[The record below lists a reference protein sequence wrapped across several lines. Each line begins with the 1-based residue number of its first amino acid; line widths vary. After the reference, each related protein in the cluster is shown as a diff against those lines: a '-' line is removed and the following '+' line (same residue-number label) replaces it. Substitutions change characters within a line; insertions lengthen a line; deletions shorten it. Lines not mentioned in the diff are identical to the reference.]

1 MKIAFCGKGGVGK
14 STIAAL
20 LCGAL
25 LEAGYEVLAIDADP
39 SPHLGRLL
47 GFKDQSRLKP
57 LADMRELLAERAEKV
72 GPYYTLNPRIE
83 DLPERFMLQKNG
95 LRLMV
100 LGAIREAGGGCACPE
115 QTVLRRLLSFL
126 ILQAREAVVVDME
139 AGVEH
144 FGRATVVPMDFI
156 LVVTQPYRG
165 SLETTRQILKLAEEL
180 RMERTLVVANNVR
193 DPEDLAFIE
202 ESLGIS
208 PVVSFPHD
216 PEMLREVERGGRSLL
231 EFRGP
236 SQEAAQ
242 KLLQK
247 LQVLS
252 HGT

>member
-25 LEAGYEVLAIDADP
+25 LEEGYQVLAIDADP

-47 GFKDQSRLKP
+47 GFEASERLTP
-57 LADMRELLAERAEKV
+57 LSEMRELLAERAQKQ

-83 DLPERFMLQKNG
+83 DLPERFMLTRDG

-115 QTVLRRLLSFL
+115 QTVLRRLLSYL
-126 ILQAREAVVVDME
+126 ILRAQEAVVVDME

-144 FGRATVVPMDFI
+144 FGRATVVPMDYI

-165 SLETTRQILKLAEEL
+165 SLETARQILRLAGELKL
-180 RMERTLVVANNVR
+180 ERVFVVGNAVR
-193 DPEDLAFIE
+193 DSEDEAFIE
-202 ESLGIS
+202 TELGKK
-208 PVVSFPHD
+208 PLVSFPQD
-216 PEMLREVERGGRSLL
+216 PEILRAERTGRSLL
-231 EFRGP
+231 EVQGP
-236 SQEAAQ
+236 GRTVARE
-242 KLLQK
+242 LLQRLK
-247 LQVLS
+247 T
-252 HGT
+252 HGA

>member
-25 LEAGYEVLAIDADP
+25 LDAGYEVLAIDADP

-47 GFKDQSRLKP
+47 GFSETERLTP
-57 LADMRELLAERAEKV
+57 LSEMRELLAERAQKQ

-83 DLPERFMLQKNG
+83 DLPERFMLTRDG

-144 FGRATVVPMDFI
+144 FGRSTVVPMDFI

-165 SLETTRQILKLAEEL
+165 SLETTRQILRLARDLHLEKVVVVGNAVRGPED
-180 RMERTLVVANNVR
+180 ERYLASFLGVEPILSFPE
-193 DPEDLAFIE
+193 DPEI
-202 ESLGIS
+202 
-208 PVVSFPHD
+208 
-216 PEMLREVERGGRSLL
+216 LRAEREGRSLL
-231 EFRGP
+231 GLESP
-236 SQEAAQ
+236 SMERARE
-242 KLLQK
+242 LVEYLRRY
-247 LQVLS
+247 
-252 HGT
+252 GT

>member
-1 MKIAFCGKGGVGK
+1 MKIALCGKGGVGK

-25 LEAGYEVLAIDADP
+25 LDAGYEVLAIDADP

-47 GFKDQSRLKP
+47 GFSETERLTP
-57 LADMRELLAERAEKV
+57 LSEMRELLAERAQKQ

-83 DLPERFMLQKNG
+83 DLPERFMLTRDG

-144 FGRATVVPMDFI
+144 FGRSTVVPMDFI

-165 SLETTRQILKLAEEL
+165 SLETTRQILRLARDLHLEKVVVVGNAVRGPED
-180 RMERTLVVANNVR
+180 ERYLASFLGVEPVLSFPE
-193 DPEDLAFIE
+193 DPEI
-202 ESLGIS
+202 
-208 PVVSFPHD
+208 
-216 PEMLREVERGGRSLL
+216 LRAEREGRSLL
-231 EFRGP
+231 GLKSP
-236 SQEAAQ
+236 SMERARE
-242 KLLQK
+242 LVEYLRRY
-247 LQVLS
+247 
-252 HGT
+252 GT

>member
-25 LEAGYEVLAIDADP
+25 LDAGYEVLAIDADP

-47 GFKDQSRLKP
+47 GFSETERLTP
-57 LADMRELLAERAEKV
+57 LSEMRELLAERAQKQ

-83 DLPERFMLQKNG
+83 DLPERFMLTRDG

-144 FGRATVVPMDFI
+144 FGRSTVVPMDFI

-165 SLETTRQILKLAEEL
+165 SLETTRQILRLARDLHLEKVVVVGNAVRGPED
-180 RMERTLVVANNVR
+180 ERYLASFLGVEPVLSFPE
-193 DPEDLAFIE
+193 DPEI
-202 ESLGIS
+202 
-208 PVVSFPHD
+208 
-216 PEMLREVERGGRSLL
+216 LRAEREGRSLL
-231 EFRGP
+231 GLKSP
-236 SQEAAQ
+236 SMERARE
-242 KLLQK
+242 LVEYLRRY
-247 LQVLS
+247 
-252 HGT
+252 GT

>member
-25 LEAGYEVLAIDADP
+25 LDAGYEVLAIDADP

-47 GFKDQSRLKP
+47 GFSETERLTP
-57 LADMRELLAERAEKV
+57 LSEMRELLAERAQKQ

-83 DLPERFMLQKNG
+83 DLPERFMLTRDG

-144 FGRATVVPMDFI
+144 FGRSTVVPMDFI

-165 SLETTRQILKLAEEL
+165 SLETTRQILRLARDLHLEKVVVVGNAVRGPED
-180 RMERTLVVANNVR
+180 ERYLASFLGVEPVLSFPE
-193 DPEDLAFIE
+193 DPEI
-202 ESLGIS
+202 
-208 PVVSFPHD
+208 
-216 PEMLREVERGGRSLL
+216 LRAEREGRSLL
-231 EFRGP
+231 GLESP
-236 SQEAAQ
+236 SMERARE
-242 KLLQK
+242 LVEYLRRY
-247 LQVLS
+247 
-252 HGT
+252 GT

>member
-20 LCGAL
+20 LCKAL
-25 LEAGYEVLAIDADP
+25 LDTGYEVLAIDADP

-47 GFKDQSRLKP
+47 GFSETEGLTP
-57 LADMRELLAERAEKV
+57 LSEMRELLAERAQKQ

-83 DLPERFMLQKNG
+83 DLPERFMLTRDG

-144 FGRATVVPMDFI
+144 FGRSTVVPMDFI

-165 SLETTRQILKLAEEL
+165 SLETTRQILRLARDL
-180 RMERTLVVANNVR
+180 NLERVVVVGNAVR
-193 DPEDLAFIE
+193 GPEDERYLASFLGVEPVLSFPEDPEI
-202 ESLGIS
+202 
-208 PVVSFPHD
+208 
-216 PEMLREVERGGRSLL
+216 LRAEREGRSLL
-231 EFRGP
+231 ELESP
-236 SQEAAQ
+236 SLERARE
-242 KLLQK
+242 LVEYLRRY
-247 LQVLS
+247 
-252 HGT
+252 GT

>member
-20 LCGAL
+20 LCKAL
-25 LEAGYEVLAIDADP
+25 LDTGYEVLAIDADP

-47 GFKDQSRLKP
+47 GFSETEGLTP
-57 LADMRELLAERAEKV
+57 LSEMRELLAERAQKQ

-83 DLPERFMLQKNG
+83 DLPERFMLTRDG

-144 FGRATVVPMDFI
+144 FGRSTVVPMDFI

-165 SLETTRQILKLAEEL
+165 SLETTRQILRLARDLNLEKVVVVGNAVRGPED
-180 RMERTLVVANNVR
+180 ERYLASFLGVEPVLSFPE
-193 DPEDLAFIE
+193 DPEI
-202 ESLGIS
+202 
-208 PVVSFPHD
+208 
-216 PEMLREVERGGRSLL
+216 LRAEREGRSLL
-231 EFRGP
+231 ELESP
-236 SQEAAQ
+236 SLERARE
-242 KLLQK
+242 LLEY
-247 LQVLS
+247 LRR

>member
-20 LCGAL
+20 LC
-25 LEAGYEVLAIDADP
+25 AGLREEGYQVLAIDADP

-47 GFKDQSRLKP
+47 GFEDSEKLTP
-57 LADMRELLAERAEKV
+57 LSEMRDLLAERAQKQ

-83 DLPERFMLQKNG
+83 DLPERFMLTRDG

-115 QTVLRRLLSFL
+115 QTVLRRLLSHL
-126 ILQAREAVVVDME
+126 ILTAREAVVVDME

-165 SLETTRQILKLAEEL
+165 SLETARQILRLAREL
-180 RMERTLVVANNVR
+180 RMERVFVVGNAVR
-193 DPEDLAFIE
+193 NEEDEAFIA
-202 ESLGIS
+202 ESLGVK
-208 PVVSFPHD
+208 PVISFPED
-216 PEMLREVERGGRSLL
+216 EEVLRAERQGRSLL
-231 EFRGP
+231 EVRGP
-236 SQEAAQ
+236 CREKARELVRYL
-242 KLLQK
+242 KT
-247 LQVLS
+247 
-252 HGT
+252 HGA

>member
-47 GFKDQSRLKP
+47 GFPDTDQLVP
-57 LADMRELLAERAEKV
+57 LAEMRDLLAERAEKQ
-72 GPYYTLNPRIE
+72 GPYYSLNPRVE
-83 DLPERFMLQKNG
+83 DLPERFMLRKDG

-144 FGRATVVPMDFI
+144 FGRSTVVPMDFI

-165 SLETTRQILKLAEEL
+165 SLETAKQILRLSREL
-180 RMERTLVVANNVR
+180 NLERVLVVGNGVKDGEDEAFIRETLGLEPVVCF
-193 DPEDLAFIE
+193 PEDREI
-202 ESLGIS
+202 
-208 PVVSFPHD
+208 
-216 PEMLREVERGGRSLL
+216 LRAEREGQSLL
-231 EFRGP
+231 EVSGP
-236 SQEAAQ
+236 SREKARELVK
-242 KLLQK
+242 KLS
-247 LQVLS
+247 S